1 MRNRHPEKRS
11 DDAIALDGAQ
21 DCFASGSQWYTER
34 RVNLKRS

>member
-11 DDAIALDGAQ
+11 DNAIALDGAQ
-21 DCFASGSQWYTER
+21 DCFAFGSHWYAKR